1 MLGVPRPENKP
12 SFTSVAELEM
22 KLIELERNER
32 TRSIDLKLIMQELQ
46 GFQVSMLTKLTT
58 FEKQVEDGL
67 KVLTQK
73 CTKLEQTVSKYK

>member
-1 MLGVPRPENKP
+1 MGVPRPENKP
-12 SFTSVAELEM
+12 SYTSIAELEM

-46 GFQVSMLTKLTT
+46 GFQVAMLTKLGT

-67 KVLTQK
+67 KGLTTK
-73 CTKLEQTVSKYK
+73 CSKLEQVVAKYK